1 MEALHLQQQS
11 GRIVIDVV
19 IIWHSLTTP
28 KKAMALHFAS
38 KEEVTDLSRHISF
51 WRNMLIKFCHFDC
64 LPTSAPD
71 LRMRVDGVCQ
81 PNDVKFGY
89 FIIYWRNETYLI
101 TLLTFLFRVK
111 DILTSI
117 CDLPFAHFSH
127 SIAHQSHEYP
137 DMLQDKTDYSLC
149 SYDQRVLFSIA
160 SSSAFLHW
168 MMLSP
173 KGYLLIYYNPVY
185 SFVVI
190 YSSRYI
196 RRIIRR
202 L

>member
-28 KKAMALHFAS
+28 KKAMALHFAG

-64 LPTSAPD
+64 LLTFCTWSEDARGWGLPTK
-71 LRMRVDGVCQ
+71 RCQ
-81 PNDVKFGY
+81 IWLFHHLLKKWNIPHY
-89 FIIYWRNETYLI
+89 ITYLPLQGQGHSYEH
-101 TLLTFLFRVK
+101 TRSSVCSFY
-111 DILTSI
+111 
-117 CDLPFAHFSH
+117 H

-190 YSSRYI
+190 YRSRYI